1 MGALALAIALASW
14 SGAPAFA
21 AFSGKDTG
29 TAGARFL
36 KLPPGARA
44 AAMGEAFGGVHGDIA
59 AIHYN
64 PAGLASLP
72 LREAAFSHSE
82 HLGFFRHDFLAY
94 AQPLA
99 GAGTL
104 AASLNLLTQDSIG
117 KVDNTGRELGES
129 FSPFDSALTLAYARS
144 FGEWR
149 AGMGAKYIRQVL
161 EDESA
166 SGFAADLGLQRS
178 FGRAAAGLSMTN
190 LGPGL
195 RFRSVADPLPM
206 LLRLSGSWEASAG
219 LLLAADAG
227 FPRDDEP
234 FLRLGGEWRLQAG
247 SRSLVLLRG
256 GYRTETAG
264 GLGALSGLSLGLGV
278 GLGRWSSD
286 FSFIPYGILGESYRL
301 SLGFRF

>member
-1 MGALALAIALASW
+1 MLAIAI
-14 SGAPAFA
+14 PALGGGPVFA
-21 AFSGKDTG
+21 AFSAKDTG
-29 TAGARFL
+29 TAGAQFL
-36 KLPPGARA
+36 KLPPAARA
-44 AAMGEAFGGVHGDIA
+44 AAMGEAFGAVHGDIA

-82 HLGFFRHDFLAY
+82 HLGFFRHDFLTY
-94 AQPLA
+94 AHPLG
-99 GAGTL
+99 GAGTI
-104 AASLNLLTQDSIG
+104 AGSLNLLTQDSIG

-144 FGEWR
+144 IGEWR
-149 AGMGAKYIRQVL
+149 AGAGAKHIRQVL

-166 SGFAADLGLQRS
+166 SAFAFDLGIQRG
-178 FGRAAAGLSMTN
+178 FGRAAAGFSAVN
-190 LGPGL
+190 IGPGL
-195 RFRSVADPLPM
+195 RFRSVSDPLPL

-227 FPRDDEP
+227 FPRDNEP
-234 FLRLGGEWRLQAG
+234 FLRMGGEWRLQAG
-247 SRSLVLLRG
+247 PRSLVLLRG

-278 GLGRWSSD
+278 GLGRWNSD
-286 FSFIPYGILGESYRL
+286 FSFIPYGSLGESYRL
-301 SLGFRF
+301 TLGFKF